1 MGAGRICM
9 DSQVKVSAL
18 ELLAF
23 SNTQKKKHNNK
34 QNAKKAKGPS
44 RRSMPKSQTKSLS
57 SPPE

>member
-1 MGAGRICM
+1 M